1 MTGNAAKA
9 DTSPAALPFDRAE
22 FRRRVSHVLA
32 EMADRGADLLL
43 VDQIDSLAYLTGYAH
58 SGARYQG
65 VLISPSGEVTLLIRS
80 ADQFGAQRQAT
91 VDAFVTFDDHEDE
104 ITLLAGLIRDSG
116 VKTLAIETDS
126 HFLTIERYERIQ
138 AGNPGLTF
146 IDFGKVIWE
155 HRLIKSPAEI
165 EALRR
170 ACAIADAAVQAGTD
184 AIAVGRSEREPAIA
198 TYRKAISLG
207 ADNGRVAVFG
217 YGSTVANMHGR
228 LGERIMQAGELYFIE
243 AVPQVYGYSG
253 RIARPMA
260 VEHVSDRHRAIAQ
273 RVVEI
278 QDEFI
283 AAMVPGAISG
293 EIDRVARETMLRE
306 GLKKSYPQVSAY
318 TLGYH
323 AVPRT
328 SDHTRIFMPNE
339 TWALEPNMVFHVIH
353 YSEGMP
359 FSETVLV
366 TENGPVRLTQTA
378 REIAVR

>member
-1 MTGNAAKA
+1 MEAK
-9 DTSPAALPFDRAE
+9 SLLPFERAE
-22 FRRRVSHVLA
+22 YRARIERVVK

-43 VDQIDSLAYLTGYAH
+43 VDQIDSLAYLTGYSH
-58 SGARYQG
+58 SAARYQAA
-65 VLISPSGEVTLLIRS
+65 LISPSGEITLLIRS
-80 ADQFGAQRQAT
+80 SDLPGAKRQAT
-91 VDAFVTFDDHEDE
+91 ADAFETFHDHEDE
-104 ITLLAGLIRDSG
+104 IALLTRLLGDSG
-116 VKTLAIETDS
+116 AKTLAIETDS
-126 HFLTIERYERIQ
+126 HFLTIQRLERIE
-138 AGNPGLTF
+138 AALPALKF
-146 IDFGKVIWE
+146 ADFGKVIWE

-170 ACAIADAAVQAGTD
+170 ACAIADATVQAGTD

-198 TYRKAISLG
+198 AYRAAISMG
-207 ADNGRVAVFG
+207 ADNGRIAVFG

-228 LGERIMQAGELYFIE
+228 LGERIMEAGELYFIE

-253 RIARPMA
+253 RLARPMA
-260 VEHVSDRHRAIAQ
+260 VGRLSDGHRKIAE

-293 EIDRVARETMLRE
+293 EIDRKARETMLRE
-306 GLKKSYPQVSAY
+306 GLKKTYPQVSAY

-323 AVPRT
+323 SVPRT

-339 TWALEPNMVFHVIH
+339 TWAIEPNMVFHVIH

-366 TENGPVRLTQTA
+366 TETGPVRLTQTP
-378 REIAVR
+378 REIAIR

>member
-1 MTGNAAKA
+1 MTSNVDAPRA
-9 DTSPAALPFDRAE
+9 TLPFDRAE
-22 FRRRVSHVLA
+22 YKARVERILKDV
-32 EMADRGADLLL
+32 ADRGADLLL

-58 SGARYQG
+58 SAARYQAA
-65 VLISPSGEVTLLIRS
+65 LISPSGEVTLLIRS
-80 ADQFGAQRQAT
+80 SDLPCARRQAT
-91 VDAFVTFDDHEDE
+91 ADGFETFHDHEDE
-104 ITLLAGLIRDSG
+104 IALLIRLIGDSG
-116 VKTLAIETDS
+116 AKGLAIETDS
-126 HFLTIERYERIQ
+126 HFLTIQRFERLQ
-138 AGNPGLTF
+138 AALPEVTF
-146 IDFGKVIWE
+146 VDFGKVIWE
-155 HRLIKSPAEI
+155 HRLIKSSAEI

-170 ACAIADAAVQAGTD
+170 ACAIADATVQAGTD
-184 AIAVGRSEREPAIA
+184 AIAVGRSEREPAVA
-198 TYRKAISLG
+198 AYRAAINMG

-228 LGERIMQAGELYFIE
+228 LGERTMEAGELYFIE

-260 VEHVSDRHRAIAQ
+260 VGHLSERHRRIAE

-293 EIDRVARETMLRE
+293 EIDRKARETMLRE
-306 GLKKSYPQVSAY
+306 GLKKTYPQVSAY

-339 TWALEPNMVFHVIH
+339 TWAIEPNMVFHVIH

-366 TENGPVRLTQTA
+366 TKNGPVRLTQTP
-378 REIAVR
+378 REIAIR

>member
-1 MTGNAAKA
+1 MTFGAGGVE
-9 DTSPAALPFDRAE
+9 SLLPFDRAE
-22 FRRRVSHVLA
+22 FRGRVARVVSAVIARRA
-32 EMADRGADLLL
+32 GLLL
-43 VDQIDSLAYLTGYAH
+43 VDQIDSLAYLTGYSH
-58 SGARYQG
+58 SGARYQAA
-65 VLISPSGEVTLLIRS
+65 LISPSGVVTLLVRS
-80 ADQFGAQRQAT
+80 ADQVGARRQA
-91 VDAFVTFDDHEDE
+91 VADGFVTFDDQEDE
-104 ITLLAGLIRDSG
+104 IALLARLIRDSG
-116 VKTLAIETDS
+116 EPVLAVETDS
-126 HFLTIERYERIQ
+126 HFLTIQRYERIQ
-138 AGNPGLTF
+138 AEMPGLTF
-146 IDFGKVIWE
+146 VDFGKVIWE

-198 TYRKAISLG
+198 TYRKAIQLG

-228 LGERIMQAGELYFIE
+228 LGQRIMQAGELYFIE

-260 VEHVSDRHRAIAQ
+260 VGHVSDRHRRIAERIVQ
-273 RVVEI
+273 I

-306 GLKKSYPQVSAY
+306 GLKKTYPQVSAY

-366 TENGPVRLTQTA
+366 TENGPVRLTQTP

>member
-1 MTGNAAKA
+1 MTSTVDAPRA
-9 DTSPAALPFDRAE
+9 TLPFDRAE
-22 FRRRVSHVLA
+22 YKARVERILKDV
-32 EMADRGADLLL
+32 ADRGADLLL

-58 SGARYQG
+58 SAARYQAA
-65 VLISPSGEVTLLIRS
+65 LISPSGEVTLLIRS
-80 ADQFGAQRQAT
+80 SDLPGARRQAT
-91 VDAFVTFDDHEDE
+91 ADSFETFHDHEDE
-104 ITLLAGLIRDSG
+104 IALLIRLIGDSG
-116 VKTLAIETDS
+116 AKRLAIETDS
-126 HFLTIERYERIQ
+126 HFLTIQRFERLQ
-138 AGNPGLTF
+138 AALPEVTF
-146 IDFGKVIWE
+146 VDFGKVIWE

-170 ACAIADAAVQAGTD
+170 ACAIADATVQAGTD
-184 AIAVGRSEREPAIA
+184 AIAVGRSEREPAVA
-198 TYRKAISLG
+198 AYRAAINMG

-228 LGERIMQAGELYFIE
+228 LGERTMEAGELYFIE

-260 VEHVSDRHRAIAQ
+260 VGHLSERHSRIAK

-293 EIDRVARETMLRE
+293 EIDRKARETMLRE
-306 GLKKSYPQVSAY
+306 GLKKTYPQVSAY

-339 TWALEPNMVFHVIH
+339 TWAIEPNMVFHVIH

-366 TENGPVRLTQTA
+366 TENGPVRLTQTP
-378 REIAVR
+378 REIAIR